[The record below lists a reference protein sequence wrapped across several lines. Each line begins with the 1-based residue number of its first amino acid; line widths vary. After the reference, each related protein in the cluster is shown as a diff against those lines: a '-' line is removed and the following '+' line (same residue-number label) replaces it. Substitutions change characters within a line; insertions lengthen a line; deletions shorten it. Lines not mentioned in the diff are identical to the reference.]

1 MSIMLDVKIEYDF
14 MNQLTTLNN
23 IVTDLNEF
31 CENIVPAHSEYSELY
46 EELFSITLE
55 ELAAYTTILNK
66 GFQML
71 QNNMFPKENEDD

>member
-23 IVTDLNEF
+23 IVTDLNKF

-55 ELAAYTTILNK
+55 ELAAYTTILNR
-66 GFQML
+66 GFQSL
-71 QNNMFPKENEDD
+71 QKNMFPKENEDD